1 MWSRSLWPN
10 WGDFRDLLSNPTK
23 QPPTEWG
30 YFVAWSY
37 LPCTNERINIYCLE
51 SRFSVITFSFLS
63 ILNLRIM
70 NGSCIIFHP
79 AGTIKNLGFW
89 VPRCFGT
96 NLEASTSPSPAQR
109 TVGSSKFLVETL
121 EGNFHLGGWK
131 PNFHTVN
138 RIYLFQAPSSKMWV
152 YIDTHAQW
160 CCWIFCRV
168 IMFSTH
174 EF

>member
-1 MWSRSLWPN
+1 MS
-10 WGDFRDLLSNPTK
+10 
-23 QPPTEWG
+23 

-37 LPCTNERINIYCLE
+37 LQCTNKRVYIYCLE
-51 SRFSVITFSFLS
+51 SRFSAITFSFLS
-63 ILNLRIM
+63 ILNLRIWY
-70 NGSCIIFHP
+70 GSCIIFHP
-79 AGTIKNLGFW
+79 AETIKNLGLL

-96 NLEASTSPSPAQR
+96 NLEASTSPSPARR
-109 TVGSSKFLVETL
+109 TVGSSKFLVETFKEISKSI
-121 EGNFHLGGWK
+121 EGFWSLGGWK